1 VQREIAA
8 SVAAVLKDK
17 LLGDGYS
24 PVLLPV
30 SDTPNAQAY
39 EHYLRGKFFH
49 NRRGPGDNERAK
61 KHFELALEIDPN
73 LADAWVGLV
82 SPMFIQTFRQE
93 ITLEELV
100 TRSKAVLNKALE
112 LDPNHAEAHIRLAR
126 LYPFQGLDIDV
137 AQQHFD
143 QALRYGQNSALVL
156 SMAAGEALLVE
167 ANFERAIELQ
177 RRAVALDPLGAVNR
191 FNLAAYLTRAGHLG
205 EAWIEYLN
213 ALELSPENEN
223 RVNESLGEV
232 LVLQQEY
239 KEARVLF
246 QQLPEGLA
254 RDMGMAMIHHAL
266 NQETQSNAAIEC
278 IKTNPGVESATR
290 LAEIYAHRGNLDESF
305 KWLATATDRTFDS
318 SRNYRDWHYLKLMF
332 TSPFLRPLHDDPRW
346 ERWLADKKSRTTEGQ
361 M

>member
-1 VQREIAA
+1 M
-8 SVAAVLKDK
+8 AAVLKDK

-24 PVLLPV
+24 PVSMPV
-30 SDTPNAQAY
+30 SDTSNAQAY

-49 NRRGPGDNERAK
+49 SRRGPGDNERAMK
-61 KHFELALEIDPN
+61 YFELAVELDPN

-82 SPMFIQTFRQE
+82 SPMIIQTFRQE

-126 LYPFQGLDIDV
+126 IYPIQGLDIDV

-156 SMAAGEALLVE
+156 SIAAGDAVILE
-167 ANFERAIELQ
+167 ANFERGIELQ

-191 FNLAAYLTRAGHLG
+191 TNLAAYLTRAGHLE
-205 EAWIEYLN
+205 EAWVEYLK
-213 ALELSPENEN
+213 ALELSPEREDEINEG
-223 RVNESLGEV
+223 LGEV

-239 KEARVLF
+239 EEARVLL
-246 QQLPEGLA
+246 QQLPEGFA
-254 RDMGMAMIHHAL
+254 RDMGMAVIHHAL
-266 NQETQSNAAIEC
+266 DQETQSNAAIERL
-278 IKTNPGVESATR
+278 KSDPGVEAATR
-290 LAEIYAHRGNLDESF
+290 LAEIYAHRHNLDESF
-305 KWLATATDRTFDS
+305 KWLATVTDRTFDS
-318 SRNYRDWHYLKLMF
+318 GQNMRDWHFLRLML
-332 TSPFLRPLHDDPRW
+332 TSPFLRPLHDDPRG